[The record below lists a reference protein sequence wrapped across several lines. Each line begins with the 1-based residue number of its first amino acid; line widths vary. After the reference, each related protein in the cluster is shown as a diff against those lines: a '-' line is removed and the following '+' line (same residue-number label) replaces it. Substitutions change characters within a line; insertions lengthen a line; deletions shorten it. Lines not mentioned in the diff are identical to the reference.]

1 MDQLRKDIIREN
13 YKRVMDK
20 IEAAKQRSPYN
31 QEVTLLAATKTVPAE
46 EIIFAIEELGLP
58 MAGENKVQ
66 EFLSKYDNL
75 KGKCPLHLIGHLQ
88 TNKVKSIVGKVDMI
102 QSVDSVRLAEEIAK
116 RSREKGIVTDV
127 LCEINIGCEE
137 NKGGIMP
144 DEAEEFALRLMETE
158 GLRFRGVMTMA
169 PVCEKNDEYKKYFS
183 KTYKIYL
190 DILGKKSH
198 NIIEPILSMGMSDS
212 FEAAIEE
219 GATLVRVGSSIF
231 GSRYYPTEGIK
242 I

>member
-1 MDQLRKDIIREN
+1 MDTVRKEIIRDN
-13 YKRVMDK
+13 YMRVMEK
-20 IEAAKQRSPYN
+20 IEAAKARSPYH

-58 MAGENKVQ
+58 VAGENKVQ
-66 EFLSKYDNL
+66 EFLSKYDDL
-75 KGKCPLHLIGHLQ
+75 KGRCPLHIIGHLQ

-102 QSVDSVRLAEEIAK
+102 QSVDSIRLAEEIAK

-127 LCEINIGCEE
+127 LCEINIGREE

-144 DEAEEFALRLMETE
+144 EETEEFVSRLVETE
-158 GLRFRGVMTMA
+158 GIRLRGLMTMA

-183 KTYKIYL
+183 KTYDIYL

-212 FEAAIEE
+212 YEVAIEE
-219 GATLVRVGSSIF
+219 GASLVRVGSSIF
-231 GSRYYPTEGIK
+231 GSRFYPEKGV
-242 I
+242 

>member
-1 MDQLRKDIIREN
+1 MDALRKEIIREN
-13 YKRVMDK
+13 YLRVMDK
-20 IEAAKQRSPYN
+20 IEEAKARSPYGQN
-31 QEVTLLAATKTVPAE
+31 VTLLAATKTVPAE
-46 EIIFAIEELGLP
+46 EIVYAIEELGLP

-66 EFLSKYDNL
+66 EFLSKYDEL

-88 TNKVKSIVGKVDMI
+88 TNKVRSIVGKVDMI
-102 QSVDSVRLAEEIAK
+102 QSVDSVRLANEIAK
-116 RSREKGIVTDV
+116 RSLEKGIVTDV
-127 LCEINIGCEE
+127 LCEINIGEEE

-144 DEAEEFALRLMETE
+144 DAAEEFAFQLLETE
-158 GLRFRGVMTMA
+158 GIRLRGFMTMA
-169 PVCEKNDEYKKYFS
+169 PFGCTKDEYKKYFS
-183 KTYKIYL
+183 KTYNIYL
-190 DILGKKSH
+190 DILGKTSH

-231 GSRYYPTEGIK
+231 GSRIYPEKETK

>member
-20 IEAAKQRSPYN
+20 IEKAKARSPYH
-31 QEVTLLAATKTVPAE
+31 QDVTLLAATKTVPAE
-46 EIIFAIEELGLP
+46 EILFAIEELGLP

-66 EFLSKYDNL
+66 EFLSKYDDL

-102 QSVDSVRLAEEIAK
+102 QSVDSLRLADEIAK
-116 RSREKGIVTDV
+116 RSLEKGIVTDV

-144 DEAEEFALRLMETE
+144 EETEEFVSRIMETDGLRLR
-158 GLRFRGVMTMA
+158 GLMTMA
-169 PVCEKNDEYKKYFS
+169 PVCEGNDEYKKYFA
-183 KTYKIYL
+183 KTYEIYL

-219 GATLVRVGSSIF
+219 GATLIRVGSSIF
-231 GSRYYPTEGIK
+231 GSRYYPEKGV
-242 I
+242 

>member
-1 MDQLRKDIIREN
+1 MEDIRRQIIREN
-13 YKRVMDK
+13 YLRVTEK
-20 IEAAKQRSPYN
+20 IEAARAKSPYG
-31 QEVTLLAATKTVPAE
+31 QSVTLLAATKTVPAE
-46 EIIFAIEELGLP
+46 EIIYAIEELGLP

-66 EFLSKYDNL
+66 EFLSKYDDL

-102 QSVDSVRLAEEIAK
+102 QSVDSIRLAEEIAK

-127 LCEINIGCEE
+127 LCEINIGREE

-144 DEAEEFALRLMETE
+144 EETEEFVSRLVETE
-158 GLRFRGVMTMA
+158 GIRLRGLMTMA

-183 KTYKIYL
+183 KTYDIYL

-212 FEAAIEE
+212 YEVAIEE
-219 GATLVRVGSSIF
+219 GASLVRVGSSIF
-231 GSRYYPTEGIK
+231 GSRFYPEKGV
-242 I
+242 